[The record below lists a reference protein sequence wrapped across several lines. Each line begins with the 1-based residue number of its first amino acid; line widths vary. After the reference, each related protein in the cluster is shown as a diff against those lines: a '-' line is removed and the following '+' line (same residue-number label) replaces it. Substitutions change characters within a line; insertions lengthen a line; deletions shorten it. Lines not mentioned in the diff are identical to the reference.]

1 MSNKIKPEIIDNSNE
16 MINIIDEAITKNY
29 LKYYEY
35 NHFYNIQEIGFRRFG
50 KVYRANYRNSFNANH
65 KTEFKLKN
73 EIILS
78 NQSDNSKK
86 YLLVMEY
93 ADDGTTHHL
102 NSNNVLVRQGIIKLS
117 DFGLSKGIEGSFN
130 LQSKLFDMVVYVD
143 PKVFDQIRY
152 NYYQLQTYS
161 LNKRSDIYSIE
172 ILQGLREKLFLILED
187 YLKIYTECWD
197 NEPDNRLTTND
208 VITKLNT
215 IISNQLSSEHQIIQK
230 F

>member
-35 NHFYNIQEIGFRRFG
+35 NHFYNIQEIGFRR
-50 KVYRANYRNSFNANH
+50 
-65 KTEFKLKN
+65 
-73 EIILS
+73 

-93 ADDGTTHHL
+93 ADDVKSGTSIGRVVCLYDEGITHHL
-102 NSNNVLVRQGIIKLS
+102 NSNNVLVRQGFIKLS

-152 NYYQLQTYS
+152 NHYQLQTYS
-161 LNKRSDIYSIE
+161 LNKRSDIYSI
-172 ILQGLREKLFLILED
+172 
-187 YLKIYTECWD
+187 ECWD

>member
-50 KVYRANYRNSFNANH
+50 KVYRANYRNSF
-65 KTEFKLKN
+65 KSGTSIGRVVCLYDE
-73 EIILS
+73 
-78 NQSDNSKK
+78 
-86 YLLVMEY
+86 
-93 ADDGTTHHL
+93 GTTHHL

-172 ILQGLREKLFLILED
+172 
-187 YLKIYTECWD
+187 CWD

>member
-35 NHFYNIQEIGFRRFG
+35 NHFYNIQEIGFRR
-50 KVYRANYRNSFNANH
+50 
-65 KTEFKLKN
+65 
-73 EIILS
+73 

-93 ADDGTTHHL
+93 ADDVKSGTSIGRVVCLYDEGTTHHL

-143 PKVFDQIRY
+143 PKWSPTFC
-152 NYYQLQTYS
+152 NELFNT
-161 LNKRSDIYSIE
+161 SDLDLALE

>member
-35 NHFYNIQEIGFRRFG
+35 NHFYNIQEIGFRR
-50 KVYRANYRNSFNANH
+50 
-65 KTEFKLKN
+65 
-73 EIILS
+73 

-161 LNKRSDIYSIE
+161 LNKRSDIYSIG
-172 ILQGLREKLFLILED
+172 ILLWELTSGHPPFVMNFSIHPILIWL
-187 YLKIYTECWD
+187 
-197 NEPDNRLTTND
+197 
-208 VITKLNT
+208 
-215 IISNQLSSEHQIIQK
+215 
-230 F
+230 